1 MPILSQTCPSCFRR
15 LPTDALFCSRCGS
28 QVRREERGAAPGTGG
43 TSLDRLLRE
52 RGPLP
57 IPQVESI
64 LRQVG
69 GALVGLHA
77 PPRSVVHGKVS
88 PGTIRVEDG
97 GEVTLANPA
106 DNPGDPWEGAGMS
119 TGLVLEDPEYMSPEE
134 CRGLAPSPASD
145 QYALGAV
152 AWAMLAGRPPFVG
165 AFYKVVVAHLSEGLV
180 PLLQLRPDCPPALA
194 SAVERMLSKDP
205 SQRWTD
211 VAQAVE
217 AALSGAEVSES
228 VALVAVSRLPAPL
241 PALRETPESQEPEGT
256 REPHEPARGQEL
268 VRASGSGPEPAES
281 PRDRGP
287 DLGPPPPLPMG
298 IQQEEEDELE
308 EEDEPGGQDRRALFF
323 DPIPPP
329 PEPDPDDFPLDEVE
343 ADGSTIDGPAVQGS
357 PGDALD
363 RQEVGAGLVQVPP
376 APPPAPPPPVR
387 QQIQPRKL
395 PPPRRRRGSLLLLLL
410 VAGAAGWGAWELVE
424 AAGGFREDP
433 PDDAVAWAPDA
444 PLLLSDRDPPP
455 DDYGAL
461 LLPPPDRGVQGSGES
476 LDREDWEPLL
486 SNRGSSTDPSPATET
501 APTDPPAPAAG
512 DPPTGSS
519 PAAAPPPPAQP
530 APPAPSPTAQAPA
543 PAPPGGL
550 EMNIRP
556 WAHLLVNGVPRGRF
570 QTRAELELPA
580 GTHFVRMTNPNFP
593 PFDTTVVVRGGETTV
608 LNKILQPDDER

>member
-1 MPILSQTCPSCFRR
+1 MPTISQTCPSCFRR

-28 QVRREERGAAPGTGG
+28 QVRREERGPAPGTGG

-69 GALVGLHA
+69 RALAGYHA
-77 PPRSVVHGKVS
+77 PPRSLVHGKVS

-97 GEVTLANPA
+97 GEVTLADPP
-106 DNPGDPWEGAGMS
+106 DTPGDPWEGAGMS

-205 SQRWTD
+205 ADRWTD

-241 PALRETPESQEPEGT
+241 PALRETGESQEPEGN
-256 REPHEPARGQEL
+256 REPHEPARGHER
-268 VRASGSGPEPAES
+268 VRVPGSGPQTAES

-329 PEPDPDDFPLDEVE
+329 PEPGPDDFPLDEAE
-343 ADGSTIDGPAVQGS
+343 ADGSTIDGPTVEGS
-357 PGDALD
+357 LGDAAD
-363 RQEVGAGLVQVPP
+363 RQEVGATLAPVPP
-376 APPPAPPPPVR
+376 VPPPAPPPPSSR
-387 QQIQPRKL
+387 QPFQPRK
-395 PPPRRRRGSLLLLLL
+395 PPTRHRRRTSLFLLLM
-410 VAGAAGWGAWELVE
+410 VAGAAAWGTWELVE
-424 AAGGFREDP
+424 ARGGFQDDP
-433 PDDAVAWAPDA
+433 PRDAVAWGPDA
-444 PLLLSDRDPPP
+444 PLLSSDRDPAP

-461 LLPPPDRGVQGSGES
+461 LLPPPDRGAQGSGGS
-476 LDREDWEPLL
+476 RDREGREPPL
-486 SNRGSSTDPSPATET
+486 SNRGPTTDPPPSTDM
-501 APTDPPAPAAG
+501 APIDPPAPSTG
-512 DPPTGSS
+512 DPPPGNPS
-519 PAAAPPPPAQP
+519 AAVPPPAQP
-530 APPAPSPTAQAPA
+530 APPEASPTGQTPTPA
-543 PAPPGGL
+543 PLGAL

-570 QTRAELELPA
+570 QTRAELELPP

-608 LNKILQPDDER
+608 LNKILQPDADR